1 MDARTYNVNVTW
13 MDGRVGNAEAFNVSV
28 PVFFS
33 APPEFGGPEG
43 FWTPEHLLVLAAN
56 SCLMSTMLALAEHN
70 GLTLVG
76 YRADAEGKLE
86 KIPGQGYR
94 FTEIVIRPLVTL
106 QSDDDLALAEK
117 LLAKAEKLCIVAN
130 ALSVPVRVDAR
141 IEVVA
146 TVTVG

>member
-1 MDARTYNVNVTW
+1 MDAHTYNVNTTW
-13 MDGRVGNAEAFNVSV
+13 MDGRIGNAEANHVSV

-33 APPEFGGPEG
+33 APPEFGGTEG

-56 SCLMSTMLALAEHN
+56 SCLMSTLLALAEHN
-70 GLTLVG
+70 RLTLVG

-94 FTEIVIRPLVTL
+94 FTEIVIRPLITV
-106 QSDDDLALAEK
+106 QSEDDLPLAEE
-117 LLAKAEKLCIVAN
+117 LLAKAEKFCIVAN

-141 IEVVA
+141 VEIVA